1 MDRLV
6 SAKKV
11 AGIKQTK
18 NAIIKGNAAVVYT
31 ADDADPAMV
40 NEILKLC
47 SECGVE
53 TVSVESR
60 KELAKLC
67 KIDVPCAVAAVLKN

>member
-1 MDRLV
+1 MDRLI

-31 ADDADPAMV
+31 AEDADPSMIS
-40 NEILKLC
+40 EILKLC
-47 SECGVE
+47 GEHGVE
-53 TVSVESR
+53 AVSVETR
-60 KELAKLC
+60 KELAKAC
-67 KIDVPCAVAAVLKN
+67 RIDVPCAVAAVLKN